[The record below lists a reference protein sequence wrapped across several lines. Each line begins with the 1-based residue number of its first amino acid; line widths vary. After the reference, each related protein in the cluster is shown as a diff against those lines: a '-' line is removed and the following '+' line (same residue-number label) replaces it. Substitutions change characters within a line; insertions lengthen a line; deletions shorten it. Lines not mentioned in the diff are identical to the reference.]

1 MAMRREWAVNPAEL
15 TPEQI
20 EAIEVHPISN
30 YAVVGPPGSG
40 KTNVLLLRAKYLMRA
55 TNGSVLCLVFTASLK
70 DFIRKGMSEYGV
82 EQDFVQTFHGW
93 GKRQLDMNNIKLDF
107 KDSKSFGEIAPQLR
121 ALLKEGKIPKLD
133 YLLVDE
139 AQDFSED
146 IIKLFFELA
155 ENVTLFFDKDQS
167 IHQSD
172 DKLKNVFPVGIRS
185 SISKFSATLTL
196 TKNFRVPFKIAE
208 LATSILPN
216 SELDKKTDKT
226 DGNEPVYQSFTSL
239 EEELN
244 FIKERIDDLPNE
256 NPDYNFVVLQ
266 KTTKERLPQ
275 IKKDFTKV
283 GINVEIVG
291 VYGHACDF
299 NNNSPKLITY
309 SSVKGLEFDIV
320 FAAGATPTA
329 FPGYSTDKNLAF
341 VAVTRAKKRIY
352 ITGSSGIS
360 RVFCPPSNGG
370 QINRVTVTDLF

>member
-1 MAMRREWAVNPAEL
+1 MRREWAVNPSEL
-15 TPEQI
+15 TKEQKD
-20 EAIEVHPISN
+20 AIELPPIGS

-55 TNGSVLCLVFTASLK
+55 TNGSVLCLVYTASLK
-70 DFIRKGMSEYGV
+70 DFIRKGMSEYKV
-82 EQDFVQTFHGW
+82 PQDFVQTFHGW
-93 GKRQLDMNNIKLDF
+93 GKRQLEMNKMKLDF
-107 KDSKSFGEIAPQLR
+107 ADSESFAKVAPQLR

-155 ENVTLFFDKDQS
+155 DNVTLFFDKDQS

-172 DKLKNVFPVGIRS
+172 DSSKNSLPVGIRS
-185 SISKFSATLTL
+185 SANKFSETVTL

-208 LATSILPN
+208 LATNILPN

-226 DGNEPVYQSFTSL
+226 DGNEPVYQSFVSL
-239 EEELN
+239 DEELE

-266 KTTKERLPQ
+266 KSTKDKLSQ
-275 IKKDFTKV
+275 IKKDFV
-283 GINVEIVG
+283 QAGINTEIVG
-291 VYGHACDF
+291 VWGENCDF
-299 NNNSPKLITY
+299 NNTIPKLITY
-309 SSVKGLEFDIV
+309 TSVKGLEFDVV
-320 FAAGATPTA
+320 FAAGATPSS
-329 FPGYSTDKNLAF
+329 FPGNITDKNLAF

-352 ITGSSGIS
+352 ITGASGIS
-360 RVFCPPSNGG
+360 KVFCPPNTGG
-370 QINRVTVTDLF
+370 QIKKVSLEDLF

>member
-1 MAMRREWAVNPAEL
+1 MAMRREWAVNPSEL
-15 TPEQI
+15 TQEQKS
-20 EAIEVHPISN
+20 AIEVPPNGN
-30 YAVVGPPGSG
+30 YAIVGPPGSG

-55 TNGSVLCLVFTASLK
+55 TNGSVLCLVYTASLK

-82 EQDFVQTFHGW
+82 EQSFVQTFHGW
-93 GKRQLDMNNIKLDF
+93 GKRQLEMNKMKLDF
-107 KDSKSFGEIAPQLR
+107 NDSDSFAKVAPQLR

-172 DKLKNVFPVGIRS
+172 DTVKNVFPVGVRS
-185 SISKFSATLTL
+185 SISKFAETVTL

-226 DGNEPVYQSFTSL
+226 DGNEPVYQSFISL
-239 EEELN
+239 DEELD
-244 FIKERIDDLPNE
+244 FIKERMADLPNE

-266 KTTKERLPQ
+266 KTTKDRLPQ
-275 IKKDFTKV
+275 IKKDFMEV
-283 GINVEIVG
+283 GINAEIVG

-299 NNNSPKLITY
+299 NNNLPKLITY

-320 FAAGATPTA
+320 FAAGATPSA
-329 FPGYSTDKNLAF
+329 FPGNITDKNLAF

-360 RVFCPPSNGG
+360 KVFCPPSNGG
-370 QINRVTVTDLF
+370 QIKKVSLEDLF